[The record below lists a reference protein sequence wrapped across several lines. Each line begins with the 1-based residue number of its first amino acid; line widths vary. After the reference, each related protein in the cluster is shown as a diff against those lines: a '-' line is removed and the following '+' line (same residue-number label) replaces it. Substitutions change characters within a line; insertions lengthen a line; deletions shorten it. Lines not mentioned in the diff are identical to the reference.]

1 MPGLFDR
8 LQTEIDQRERSA
20 GYSPADLLTLSPEL
34 RKLIQT
40 LTRKGASTTD
50 ALAAEIDMPAAELG
64 PLLDALIE
72 KGFVAAVDVAGTTW
86 YKAVLAR
93 RRGREVPFNIWEALQ
108 EKTSADP
115 APPDPPAA
123 PEGG

>member
-50 ALAAEIDMPAAELG
+50 VLAAEIDMPAAELG

-72 KGFVAAVDVAGTTW
+72 NGFVAAVDVAGTTW